1 MPSSAAPSVLLF
13 RCWLP
18 SCLTGWAMG
27 LVLQGSMLHSTHR
40 DSPALALGWLPA
52 QLAFEFLNPFGFS
65 VTQILLWKYEQI
77 QALLCFTAYSCSGPA
92 HL

>member
-1 MPSSAAPSVLLF
+1 
-13 RCWLP
+13 
-18 SCLTGWAMG
+18 MG
-27 LVLQGSMLHSTHR
+27 LVLQGSMLHGTHR